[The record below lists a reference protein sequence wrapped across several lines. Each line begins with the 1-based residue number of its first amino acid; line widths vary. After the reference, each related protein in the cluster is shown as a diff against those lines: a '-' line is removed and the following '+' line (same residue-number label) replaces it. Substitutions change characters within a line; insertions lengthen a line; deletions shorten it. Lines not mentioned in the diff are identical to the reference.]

1 MRGCCSWRSTGSG
14 GQGREGGSRT
24 ALSSLTVRYRPLP
37 LQKLLQAKA
46 ALSESSGVLHS
57 HVAVMPGL
65 PLEAGLILF
74 AYRIGQDKPVLPSM
88 LLEPPVGARLRE
100 ESPDLVA
107 GGRVGEVHCGA
118 ELMLAVPRRRAHPT
132 CASPED
138 TH

>member
-24 ALSSLTVRYRPLP
+24 ALSALTVRYRPLP
-37 LQKLLQAKA
+37 LQKLLQAKV
-46 ALSESSGVLHS
+46 ALFESSGVLHS

-65 PLEAGLILF
+65 PLKAGLILF
-74 AYRIGQDKPVLPSM
+74 AYRIGQDKPVLPGV

-107 GGRVGEVHCGA
+107 RSRVRKIHS
-118 ELMLAVPRRRAHPT
+118 RA
-132 CASPED
+132 
-138 TH
+138 